1 MDGKLML
8 ITKLRYLAA
17 SSLIIAAIAFI
28 FAIPFFNP
36 ALSIYVSVLA
46 IGASLALQK
55 YLASFA
61 GYFVIK
67 SSSIFDVGDRI
78 RIGSIKG
85 DVKHIGLFH
94 VILDEVGEDEKM
106 GGELTGRIVHV
117 PNLVVLDQPVL
128 NYSKDY
134 SIKEKLISCGYIF
147 DEMRI
152 PVKPGS
158 DVKKAAVA
166 LEELLR
172 AENNAIMKDAKA
184 AFTDGLPNFVHDLEN
199 GPRITVHIEEKAV
212 WIKGR
217 FVTSIAER
225 NIVKT
230 RITMAFLE
238 RIKGDNSISIGE
250 K

>member
-1 MDGKLML
+1 ML
-8 ITKLRYLAA
+8 KSKFGYLIM
-17 SSLIIAAIAFI
+17 SSLIIGAMACIVV
-28 FAIPFFNP
+28 IPFFNP

-46 IGASLALQK
+46 IGLSLALQK

-67 SSSIFDVGDRI
+67 ASNVFDVGDRI
-78 RIGSIKG
+78 RIGSMKG

-128 NYSKDY
+128 NFSKDY

-147 DEMRI
+147 DEIRL
-152 PVKPGS
+152 PLKPGS
-158 DVKKAAVA
+158 DIKKAAGI
-166 LEELLR
+166 LEDLLK
-172 AENNAIMKDAKA
+172 AEYAAIMKEAKA
-184 AFTDGLPNFVHDLEN
+184 AFTDGLPNFIQDLEN
-199 GPRITVHIEEKAV
+199 GPRITVHVEEKV
-212 WIKGR
+212 IWIKGR
-217 FVTSIAER
+217 FVTSITER
-225 NIVKT
+225 NVTKT
-230 RITMAFLE
+230 RITMAFLD
-238 RIKGDNSISIGE
+238 RIKGDQNIAIGE

>member
-1 MDGKLML
+1 MFRSKF
-8 ITKLRYLAA
+8 RYLIV
-17 SSLIIAAIAFI
+17 SSLMVGVMAFI
-28 FAIPFFNP
+28 VVIPFFNP

-46 IGASLALQK
+46 IGLSLALQK

-67 SSSIFDVGDRI
+67 ASSIFDVGDRI
-78 RIGSIKG
+78 RIGTVIKG

-128 NYSKDY
+128 NFSKDY

-147 DEMRI
+147 DEIRL
-152 PVKPGS
+152 PLTPGS
-158 DVKKAAVA
+158 DVKKAVDI
-166 LEELLR
+166 LEELLQV
-172 AENNAIMKDAKA
+172 ENHAIMKDARA
-184 AFTDGLPNFVHDLEN
+184 AFTDGLPNFIRDLEN
-199 GPRITVHIEEKAV
+199 GPRIIVHVEEKVV

-217 FVTSIAER
+217 FVTPVTER
-225 NIVKT
+225 NVLKT

-238 RIKGDNSISIGE
+238 RIKGDRNIAIGE